1 MSYHVRITETAKQD
15 LREIAFYIAEHSM
28 DNETAKRFVMELRE
42 QCKRLV
48 DFPQSGAIPKDHVLR
63 SLDFRYIVH
72 KDYLIFF
79 KRPISCCILILT
91 VVLVISM
98 IRINKK
104 VEALNQEQME
114 AMKKGQEESRAEA

>member
-48 DFPQSGAIPKDHVLR
+48 DFPQSGAIPKD
-63 SLDFRYIVH
+63 FRYIVH
-72 KDYLIFF
+72 KDYLIFY
-79 KRPISCCILILT
+79 CIDET
-91 VVLVISM
+91 QRVVDVLAIF
-98 IRINKK
+98 NAKK
-104 VEALNQEQME
+104 DYLRVMR
-114 AMKKGQEESRAEA
+114 KYI

>member
-1 MSYHVRITETAKQD
+1 MSYQVRITETAKQD
-15 LREIAFYIAEHSM
+15 LREIALYIAEHSM

-72 KDYLIFF
+72 KDSPGL
-79 KRPISCCILILT
+79 KARRPPQQRRCSGGYTPRRC
-91 VVLVISM
+91 
-98 IRINKK
+98 
-104 VEALNQEQME
+104 
-114 AMKKGQEESRAEA
+114 

>member
-1 MSYHVRITETAKQD
+1 MSYHVRITETEKQD

-72 KDYLIFF
+72 KDYLIFY
-79 KRPISCCILILT
+79 CIDETQRI
-91 VVLVISM
+91 VDVLAIF
-98 IRINKK
+98 NAKK
-104 VEALNQEQME
+104 DYLRVMR
-114 AMKKGQEESRAEA
+114 KYI